1 MDLLWVCYNMFTLRQ
16 LEVPEKMHFFL
27 FPALHD
33 VISKVSILQQ
43 LYIILNWPTFQNDQK
58 THRSLN

>member
-1 MDLLWVCYNMFTLRQ
+1 MDLLWVCYNMYTPQTTGSAR
-16 LEVPEKMHFFL
+16 KNAFFL

-58 THRSLN
+58 THRSIN